1 VQDGLTNTTKDEMF
15 ILDTFVCDCLIAT
28 KCFTRK
34 YEPIGKKGSKGL
46 MELRQIM
53 V

>member
-1 VQDGLTNTTKDEMF
+1 MQDGLTNTTKDEMF
-15 ILDTFVCDCLIAT
+15 ILDAFVCDCLIAIE
-28 KCFTRK
+28 CFIRK

-46 MELRQIM
+46 MELRQIL

>member
-1 VQDGLTNTTKDEMF
+1 VQDGLTYTTKDEMF

-28 KCFTRK
+28 ECFTRK
-34 YEPIGKKGSKGL
+34 CEPIGKKGSKRL
-46 MELRQIM
+46 IELRQIM